1 MRRDD
6 TLPAVPDARPAAL
19 PPGERTVGQLVA
31 ESIHFYGQSFWRV
44 LPLGLVLAAVD
55 QASVREPLV
64 IQAIVYWVATPL
76 FVAAYLWACRL
87 VLDVPVTRSAALA
100 AIVVWVPFPALRAL
114 FVLPAVAWL
123 AFVGLAVPAATVERL
138 GVRAAL
144 QRGRQ
149 LGRADYVHALGS
161 LATLVIVVGL
171 ASNTL
176 SVLLHTQGSN
186 SARVALGLADL
197 VLSPLLFIGAALLYT
212 DQAARV
218 ELS

>member
-1 MRRDD
+1 V
-6 TLPAVPDARPAAL
+6 AESRPVAL

-31 ESIHFYGQSFWRV
+31 ESIRFYGQSFWRV

-64 IQAIVYWVATPL
+64 VQAVVYWLATPL
-76 FVAAYLWACRL
+76 FVAGYLWACRM
-87 VLDVPVTRSAALA
+87 VLGVPPTRTALIV
-100 AIVVWVPFPALRAL
+100 AILIWLPFPALRAL

-123 AFVGLAVPAATVERL
+123 AFVGLAVPAAMVEGL
-138 GVRAAL
+138 GVRDAFL
-144 QRGRQ
+144 RGRQ
-149 LGRADYVHALGS
+149 LGLADYVHALGS

-171 ASNTL
+171 AANTL
-176 SVLLHTQGSN
+176 SVLLHTQGNS

-197 VLSPLLFIGAALLYT
+197 VLSPLLFVGAALLYA

-218 ELS
+218 K

>member
-1 MRRDD
+1 MAE
-6 TLPAVPDARPAAL
+6 PRPVAL

-31 ESIHFYGQSFWRV
+31 ESIRFYGQSFWRV

-64 IQAIVYWVATPL
+64 VQAVVFWLATPL
-76 FVAAYLWACRL
+76 FVAGYLWACRL
-87 VLDVPVTRSAALA
+87 VLGVPPTRTALIV
-100 AIVVWVPFPALRAL
+100 AILIWLPFPALRAL

-123 AFVGLAVPAATVERL
+123 AFVGLAVPAAMVEGL
-138 GVRAAL
+138 GVRDAFL
-144 QRGRQ
+144 RGRQ
-149 LGRADYVHALGS
+149 LGLADYIHALGS

-171 ASNTL
+171 AANTL
-176 SVLLHTQGSN
+176 SVLLHTQGNS

-197 VLSPLLFIGAALLYT
+197 VLSPLLFVGAALLYA

-218 ELS
+218 K

>member
-1 MRRDD
+1 VAE
-6 TLPAVPDARPAAL
+6 PRPVAL

-31 ESIHFYGQSFWRV
+31 ESIRFYGESFWRV

-64 IQAIVYWVATPL
+64 VQAVVFWLATPL
-76 FVAAYLWACRL
+76 FVAGYLRACRL
-87 VLDVPVTRSAALA
+87 VLGVPPTRTAVIV
-100 AIVVWVPFPALRAL
+100 AILIWLPFPALRAL

-123 AFVGLAVPAATVERL
+123 AFVGLAVPAAMVEGL
-138 GVRAAL
+138 GVRAAFL
-144 QRGRQ
+144 RGRQ
-149 LGRADYVHALGS
+149 LGLADYVHALGS

-176 SVLLHTQGSN
+176 SVLLHTQGNS

-197 VLSPLLFIGAALLYT
+197 VLSPLLFVGAALLYV

-218 ELS
+218 K